1 MSRHHRWYEDGEDVE
16 DGDESDNQMDENDSH
31 RDEDTPVDEMDYW
44 LQRCSICFDSQLDLC
59 LEYCRDQ
66 FCIDC
71 FERYVTEVVT
81 SSWGLSITKIKC
93 PVCRDCIPYGE
104 WSKYVPQH
112 VIDTY
117 NKFNQPYRSFS
128 RFCPDCQDEVK
139 ACEYNRNSGF
149 TRESRIILIQE
160 TIKNLILSYDPDVM
174 LDHSSPMRRLLST
187 FDDVY
192 RSYGGHNL
200 QELHKHTV
208 KTLFTWADQREYEVK
223 ALAELHSSRFGRID
237 IKRKFSRIDVH
248 RQAASISKQLVA
260 LEVRPEGWKRLQF
273 SHIKSFPFSTC
284 NNCQLEMCLQC
295 GEAAHPDISCTTN
308 MEQKMLNNTVS
319 TEVIETL
326 QWKLKN
332 SRPCPSCSIM
342 INRDEGCNKVDCSL
356 CGHTF
361 CWSCRS
367 SWSEKCGF
375 YQCGDQNTSTNLV
388 TASIEAE
395 KVSEIKTELGVPNV
409 FLIQTRLSTTVQ
421 A

>member
-1 MSRHHRWYEDGEDVE
+1 MSRHHRWYEEGENVE
-16 DGDESDNQMDENDSH
+16 DDEDSDDQMEDDDSH
-31 RDEDTPVDEMDYW
+31 RDDDTPIDEMDYW

-59 LEYCRDQ
+59 LDYCRDQ

-71 FERYVTEVVT
+71 FERYVAEVVST
-81 SSWGLSITKIKC
+81 SWGLSITKIKC
-93 PVCRDCIPYGE
+93 PVCRDCIPFSE

-112 VIDTY
+112 IVDTY
-117 NKFNQPYRSFS
+117 QKFNQPYRSFS
-128 RFCPDCQDEVK
+128 RFCPDCQEEVK
-139 ACEYNRNSGF
+139 ACEYNRDLSL

-174 LDHSSPMRRLLST
+174 FDETAPIKRLLTT

-200 QELHKHTV
+200 QELHRHTV
-208 KTLFTWADQREYEVK
+208 KTLFAWADQREYEVK
-223 ALAELHSSRFGRID
+223 VLAELQVGRLGRAS
-237 IKRKFSRIDVH
+237 IKRKFSKVDVH

-273 SHIKSFPFSTC
+273 SHIKNFPFSTC
-284 NNCQLEMCLQC
+284 SNCQLEICLQC
-295 GEAAHPDISCTTN
+295 GEYSHPDIHCIQN
-308 MEQKMLNNTVS
+308 MEHKVS
-319 TEVIETL
+319 SNADPADTIETL

-332 SRPCPSCSIM
+332 SQPCPSCSIM

-356 CGHTF
+356 CGHAF

-375 YQCGDQNTSTNLV
+375 YQCIDQTNSASV
-388 TASIEAE
+388 IMATAEAE
-395 KVSEIKTELGVPNV
+395 KVSDIKAELGVPNV
-409 FLIQTRLSTTVQ
+409 FLIQTRMSTSLQ